1 MAQSTATLLEGSAE
15 AAPAQRQSQVNA
27 RIDAKLKA
35 TGDAGLAAAG
45 YTPTQ
50 AVRAL
55 WALATRFKNE
65 PVKIRVALDPDG
77 DVTPDDLA
85 ERNRRLAALRRG
97 AGLVDNLCEQY
108 GLPGTSR
115 KLAALP
121 YRELR
126 DALMDEHF
134 AEKGLID
141 G

>member
-1 MAQSTATLLEGSAE
+1 MPSSRL
-15 AAPAQRQSQVNA
+15 R
-27 RIDAKLKA
+27 
-35 TGDAGLAAAG
+35 GDAGLAAAG

-85 ERNRRLAALRRG
+85 ERNRRLEALQRG

>member
-1 MAQSTATLLEGSAE
+1 MAQSVATVMGEAGETAS
-15 AAPAQRQSQVNA
+15 AQRQSQINA
-27 RIDAKLKA
+27 RIDAQLKT

-65 PVKIRVALDPDG
+65 PAKIRVALDPDG
-77 DVTPDDLA
+77 DVTSDDLA
-85 ERNRRLAALRRG
+85 ERKRRLEAAQRG
-97 AGLVDNLCEQY
+97 AGLVDSLCKQY
-108 GLPGTSR
+108 GLPGSSSD
-115 KLAALP
+115 LASLS

-126 DALMDEHF
+126 DVLMEGHF

>member
-1 MAQSTATLLEGSAE
+1 MAQSAAALLEG
-15 AAPAQRQSQVNA
+15 PAKSVPVQRQSQINA
-27 RIDAKLKA
+27 RIDAQLKT

-85 ERNRRLAALRRG
+85 ERKRRLEAVQRG
-97 AGLVDNLCEQY
+97 AGLVDSLCKQY
-108 GLPGTSR
+108 GLPGSSSD
-115 KLAALP
+115 LASLS

-126 DALMDEHF
+126 DVLMEEHF

>member
-1 MAQSTATLLEGSAE
+1 MAQSVATVMGEAGETAS
-15 AAPAQRQSQVNA
+15 AQRQSQINA
-27 RIDAKLKA
+27 RIDAQLKT

-85 ERNRRLAALRRG
+85 ERKRRLEAVQRG
-97 AGLVDNLCEQY
+97 AGLVDSLCKQY
-108 GLPGTSR
+108 GLPGSSSD
-115 KLAALP
+115 LASLS

-126 DALMDEHF
+126 DVLMEGHF

>member
-1 MAQSTATLLEGSAE
+1 MAQSVATVMGEAGETAS
-15 AAPAQRQSQVNA
+15 AQRQSQINA
-27 RIDAKLKA
+27 RIDAQLKT

-65 PVKIRVALDPDG
+65 PAKIRVALDPDG
-77 DVTPDDLA
+77 DVTPDGLA
-85 ERNRRLAALRRG
+85 ERKRRLEAAQRG
-97 AGLVDNLCEQY
+97 AGLVDSLCKQY
-108 GLPGTSR
+108 GLPGSSSD
-115 KLAALP
+115 LASLP

-126 DALMDEHF
+126 DVLMEGHF

>member
-1 MAQSTATLLEGSAE
+1 MAQSAAMMPE
-15 AAPAQRQSQVNA
+15 ASGEHASTHRHAQVNA
-27 RIDAKLKA
+27 RIDANLKA

-77 DVTPDDLA
+77 DVTSDDLA
-85 ERNRRLAALRRG
+85 ERNRRLEALRRG